1 MKINGNNK
9 RKIEAIYIIIAIFIV
24 FFVGKGA
31 FKYFNDGVNRVFY
44 PIQSRIYLIGQ
55 NVREKIDSIQKYHVL
70 LQENT
75 RLKEELS
82 EKNMLTEQTKN
93 LRDENKRL
101 RQLLGI
107 TGEFTYDFKIGKVSF
122 HQVRELYE
130 SFSISLGKNDGIRKN
145 MVVLSGKNL
154 IGRVD
159 QVMDNYSIVQMI
171 TDQDSVVSVLD
182 QNNILGVV
190 RGNRNSEMYFEP
202 TSNYE
207 VDLKVGDKIYTSGVS
222 DIYPKGLYVGY
233 ISDVDKNEK
242 DPLKRYK
249 VKTEVDVFDL
259 NEIIVITGDKKL
271 WQ

>member
-1 MKINGNNK
+1 MKFKGNK
-9 RKIEAIYIIIAIFIV
+9 KKIEIIYVVLIV
-24 FFVGKGA
+24 FVLMFLGKGA
-31 FKYFNDGVNRVFY
+31 FKYFNNSLNRIFY
-44 PIQSRIYLIGQ
+44 PIQAKIYSMGES
-55 NVREKIDSIQKYHVL
+55 VKEKIDSIQKYHVL
-70 LQENT
+70 LQENSK
-75 RLKEELS
+75 LKEELS
-82 EKNMLTEQTKN
+82 EKTILSEQIKY
-93 LRDENKRL
+93 LRDENRRL
-101 RQLLGI
+101 RKLLGI
-107 TGEFTYDFKIGKVSF
+107 KGEFAYDFKIGKVSF

-130 SFSISLGKNDGIRKN
+130 SFSISLGKEDGIRKN

-159 QVMDNYSIVQMI
+159 QVMNNYSIVQMI

-190 RGNRNSEMYFEP
+190 RGNRNGDLYFEP

-207 VDLKVGDKIYTSGVS
+207 VDLKVGDKVYTSGVS

-233 ISDVDKNEK
+233 VSEVDKNEK
-242 DPLKRYK
+242 DPLKKYK